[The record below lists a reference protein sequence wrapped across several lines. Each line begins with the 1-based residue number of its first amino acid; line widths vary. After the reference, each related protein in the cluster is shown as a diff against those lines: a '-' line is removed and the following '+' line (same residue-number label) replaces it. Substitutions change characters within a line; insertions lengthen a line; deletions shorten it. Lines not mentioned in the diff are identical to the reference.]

1 MKIFEYDIYD
11 GDKGIIIAND
21 EAEAIR
27 IFKNNYENAV
37 VSVDVTDYNSG
48 TCSINEVAELENN
61 PQLYFIHD

>member
-11 GDKGIIIAND
+11 GDKGVIIAND

-37 VSVDVTDYNSG
+37 INVDGTDYDSG
-48 TCSINEVAELENN
+48 VCSINEVAELEDN